1 MTQQEARV
9 EAREE
14 YLRAQKA
21 ALKQLKESGAD
32 AATLQAKVDALD
44 FEVPAGCEGQ
54 WLTLRLP
61 ARIPAEQRIGGR
73 AWFDDLKI
81 GRLP

>member
-21 ALKQLKESGAD
+21 ALKQLKDE
-32 AATLQAKVDALD
+32 ALPPEPLVLD
-44 FEVPAGCEGQ
+44 DILPAGGSD
-54 WLTLRLP
+54 R
-61 ARIPAEQRIGGR
+61 
-73 AWFDDLKI
+73 
-81 GRLP
+81 